1 MLQFIEIVVAVL
13 GALLVPVLG
22 IAARA
27 LVTFSEAQSQRALA
41 LVQERLGAAAARIAA
56 ELATNARTSPTL
68 PGVTEGMLERGTEQ
82 LRERFSDTAARLGI
96 PDETLA
102 GMIAGELGKLGVSVK
117 R

>member
-1 MLQFIEIVVAVL
+1 VHEFLETIIAVL
-13 GALLVPVLG
+13 VALLVPVVG
-22 IAARA
+22 IAGRA
-27 LVTFSEAQSQRALA
+27 LVAFSHAQSQRALA

-56 ELATNARTSPTL
+56 EIAAEVRTSPTL
-68 PGVTEGMLERGTEQ
+68 HNVTEGMLERGAEQ
-82 LRERFSDTAARLGI
+82 LRERFADTAARLRL